1 MTHQEILDLIEKLDQ
16 PFPPEDYKERPLPGG
31 DRWFYVPWQ
40 KYRERLDAVCIW
52 QDSYSNFSYPGD
64 RCVVICTIKI
74 GGYKRQGVGSV
85 PLVEYST
92 SGKECSRGTPEERAI
107 ADAFKHACE
116 QWGLCRHIDNQRYLA
131 QYLRQYHDGRPVAYA
146 RKNQNQYTMPRPQ
159 KQSPGRGNG
168 QISREEWIKLQRS
181 N

>member
-1 MTHQEILDLIEKLDQ
+1 M
-16 PFPPEDYKERPLPGG
+16 
-31 DRWFYVPWQ
+31 
-40 KYRERLDAVCIW
+40 
-52 QDSYSNFSYPGD
+52 
-64 RCVVICTIKI
+64 VICTIKI

-131 QYLRQYHDGRPVAYA
+131 QYLRQYHDGRQSSLCPEKSESIHNAPPTKTVPRA
-146 RKNQNQYTMPRPQ
+146 R
-159 KQSPGRGNG
+159 
-168 QISREEWIKLQRS
+168 
-181 N
+181 